1 MRVKFDVTGNVK
13 KMTGFDKLE
22 GDASLDAHF
31 EVEFG
36 PEELGMIYEAQRT
49 LVPEVLNFV
58 KEMQQIQNEKEK
70 STGADNRFEI
80 LDLKDKIRNLEIAL
94 EGEKARHEA
103 TKKNRDEYF
112 NKYIKCLDQEN
123 MRIKKETE
131 EFRKSFKQE
140 EKVNPKEVLKK
151 ALEKTK
157 EEEDED
163 DLY

>member
-1 MRVKFDVTGNVK
+1 MKIKFDLSGAVEKMGFVKEEGKGNIS
-13 KMTGFDKLE
+13 
-22 GDASLDAHF
+22 ANF
-31 EVEFG
+31 ELEFG
-36 PEELGMIYEAQRT
+36 SDELGMLYDLQKS
-49 LVPEVLNFV
+49 LVPEVLEFV
-58 KEMQQIQNEKEK
+58 KEMQRMTNEKEK
-70 STGADNRFEI
+70 DSRSDDKFEI

-94 EGEKARHEA
+94 EGEKVRHEA

-157 EEEDED
+157 EEEES
-163 DLY
+163 DLI